1 MWKNGKRNKNG
12 LMNRMVRKGLVF
24 GVLIILFISIAPV
37 GIVKAK
43 SMESYSDSVSLLRS
57 IPLKHGVYN
66 VQISG
71 DGNYIAL
78 CLANCGEDDNIYLF
92 DRDPLWTYSAFGRV
106 KSISI
111 SDDGKYIVAS
121 NTGMLVGGEIR
132 NSHYIGGGE
141 IQNSQLLL
149 FIREN
154 KTPLWTYEL
163 SPRTVHALSISG
175 NGKYIVAGSIDGRI
189 YMFNTSNN
197 TPIWTADVGNG
208 ISGGMLS
215 ISDTGEYIAVG
226 SGENIYLF
234 SKDSNLPIWSTS
246 VVGAGVYGWISNVAI
261 SGDGSTLVVG
271 AGRKIYCYAIP
282 DGKLLWEYKIGSY
295 IDELLWKY
303 VRIVTHVGVERISL
317 SSTGD
322 RILVVTG
329 GDTSFG
335 KEGIAFLFGK
345 STNKP
350 LWRFQTDDYLI
361 CGDISQNGKLIA
373 FGGSNKVYFFND
385 IKDIPISVFN
395 ASGITCGCTEFN
407 TISVSG
413 DGIHIVVGTSGESP
427 MLYIFEYILPI
438 EDAFNYNGEYTLDEA
453 KLRAEEKKVFSYVMK
468 YAKEYKVSPCLIM
481 AVIRQESD
489 FFDYSQ
495 DPDKDKTKFDI
506 GYMQVSYGA
515 AIDTYKEYTGD
526 EYKGK
531 EEEWQKDGLDPDI
544 NIKYGTRYLRIQ
556 YERIKEGHYK
566 DVYNDILKS
575 TLSAYN
581 AGHPTK
587 DNSKYVDEVINGR
600 DLIDGQRRGYEFFL
614 TIRVPVGGVPASE
627 KGVPGFE
634 VIFAIA
640 GLLAVAYLLRRRK

>member
-1 MWKNGKRNKNG
+1 
-12 LMNRMVRKGLVF
+12 MNE
-24 GVLIILFISIAPV
+24 
-37 GIVKAK
+37 K
-43 SMESYSDSVSLLRS
+43 SMLKVLAFSVVVIMVAGGFVAVASSENYISKNMESSNDDYISLLRS
-57 IPLKHGVYN
+57 TPLNHSVYSA
-66 VQISG
+66 QISE
-71 DGNYIAL
+71 DSNYIAL
-78 CLANCGEDDNIYLF
+78 SLSVCGRENIYLF
-92 DRDPLWTYSAFGRV
+92 RSNSSDPLWTYSAHGLV

-111 SDDGKYIVAS
+111 SDDGKYIGAL
-121 NTGMLVGGEIR
+121 NTGILIGGKTQ
-132 NSHYIGGGE
+132 NSHYIGGGKR
-141 IQNSQLLL
+141 QNSQLLL

-154 KTPLWTYEL
+154 NTPLWTYEL
-163 SPRTVHALSISG
+163 APRVVHAFSISG
-175 NGKYIVAGSIDGRI
+175 NGKYIAAGSTDGRV

-197 TPIWTADVGNG
+197 TPIWIADVGNG
-208 ISGGMLS
+208 PTMGGMLS
-215 ISDTGEYIAVG
+215 ISDTGKHIAVG
-226 SGENIYLF
+226 NGENIYLF

-246 VVGAGVYGWISNVAI
+246 VVGAGMYRWISDVAI

-271 AGRKIYCYAIP
+271 AGRKIYCYSIP

-303 VRIVTHVGVERISL
+303 GRIDTHVGVERISL

-335 KEGIAFLFGK
+335 KEGVAFLFDK

-350 LWRFQTDDYLI
+350 LWRFQTDDYII

-373 FGGSNKVYFFND
+373 FGGSNKVYFSD
-385 IKDIPISVFN
+385 GIKNKPICVFN
-395 ASGITCGCTEFN
+395 VSGTTCGCTEFN
-407 TISVSG
+407 TISLSA
-413 DGIHIVVGTSGESP
+413 DGSYIVVGTSGESP
-427 MLYIFEYILPI
+427 MLYIFEYILPT
-438 EDAFNYNGEYTLDEA
+438 EDAFNYNGEYTLDQT
-453 KLRAEEKKVFSYVMK
+453 KLREEEKKVLPYVMK

-506 GYMQVSYGA
+506 GYMQVSHIA

-526 EYKGK
+526 EYKGT
-531 EEEWQKDGLDPDI
+531 EEEWQRDGLDPDI

-556 YERIKEGHYK
+556 YARIKDGHYK
-566 DVYNDILKS
+566 DVYNGILKS

-587 DNSKYVDEVINGR
+587 DNSKYVDGVIQGR

-614 TIRVPVGGVPASE
+614 TIRVPVGGAPESE
-627 KGVPGFE
+627 KGIPGFE

-640 GLLAVAYLLRRRK
+640 GILAVAYLVRRRK